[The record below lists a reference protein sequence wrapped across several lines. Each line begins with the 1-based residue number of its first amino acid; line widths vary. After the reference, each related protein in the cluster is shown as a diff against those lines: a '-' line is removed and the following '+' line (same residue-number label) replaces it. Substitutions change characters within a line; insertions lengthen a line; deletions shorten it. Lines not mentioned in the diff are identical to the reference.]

1 MKLQGKIVNW
11 NDKKGFGF
19 VEPNGG
25 GERAFIHIKAFNT
38 RVRRPING
46 DVIQYELVQGKDKRY
61 QASKAR
67 LIEQGAGLNRK
78 AGLNRATNTKTKMSA
93 KPKSAHSLGT
103 KLVIAFGTG
112 LVILVLAK
120 GLPVALLGVYAVM
133 SMVAFI
139 VYAMDKSAAQQ
150 GRWRTKETTLHLL
163 SLLGGWPGAYFAQ
176 VILRHKSSKKGFK
189 IVYFGTVLFNIGAL
203 GWLYTGAGRRLLNDT
218 LAPLLSGG

>member
-19 VEPNGG
+19 VVPSGG
-25 GERAFIHIKAFNT
+25 GERAFVHIKAFNT
-38 RVRRPING
+38 RVRRPADG
-46 DVIQYELVQGKDKRY
+46 DVIQYELVQGKNKRY
-61 QASKAR
+61 QASRVR
-67 LIEQGAGLNRK
+67 LVEQGAGLNRR
-78 AGLNRATNTKTKMSA
+78 AGLNRATNTKTTVSA
-93 KPKSAHSLGT
+93 RPKRAHSLGT
-103 KLVIAFGTG
+103 KLVIVFGIG
-112 LVILVLAK
+112 LGISVLAK
-120 GLPVALLGVYAVM
+120 RLPIAVLGVYAVM

-176 VILRHKSSKKGFK
+176 VTLRHKSSKKGFK

-203 GWLYTGAGRRLLNDT
+203 GWLYTGSGRQLLNDT